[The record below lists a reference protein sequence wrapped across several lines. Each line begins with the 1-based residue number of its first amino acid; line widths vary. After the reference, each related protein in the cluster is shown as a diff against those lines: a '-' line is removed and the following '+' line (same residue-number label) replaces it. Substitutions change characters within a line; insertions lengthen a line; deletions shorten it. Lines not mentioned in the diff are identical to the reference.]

1 MSSFI
6 GTNFAYDAKDF
17 LDDRI
22 SKARSKADLRNWN
35 TDVPEG
41 FEICLCES
49 PDTGGIWYYYDSTK
63 SLEETG
69 HWIPRVSS
77 SSENYVSDNQAASIT
92 LVQSVVDTS
101 LSDFK
106 SKPTIKGIKVIGT
119 NPVEVGS
126 TGPQQKLQWTIEYSK
141 LTWRAETSGDV
152 KWHLEKDESSSI
164 QPQSI
169 TITENGVVAATL
181 AGNST
186 SFATTTSP
194 NYWVNNFNLNGSS
207 TLKTNVA
214 KTYTYNVSY
223 VIKDLGITLS
233 GGASYNVRFKRYAA
247 PGIGT
252 FLNNLT
258 EGEVVTLAK
267 LIEGSKSSN
276 MNSNLDSGYSY
287 TKTFDC
293 THTSGNGFHPYFA
306 IPVANFKVNNNT
318 QIDPRSIKMNVGGF
332 DMTDFTVKTINL
344 TNQYNVTEPYY
355 LLYLNNEQNGT
366 LTIKY

>member
-1 MSSFI
+1 MPSYI

-22 SKARSKADLRNWN
+22 SKARSKADLRNWD

-77 SSENYVSDNQAASIT
+77 SSEDYVSDNQAASIT

-106 SKPTIKGIKVIGT
+106 SKPTIKDIKVIGT

-141 LTWRAETSGDV
+141 LTWSADTSGTV
-152 KWHLEKDESSSI
+152 KWHLEKDESSNI

-169 TITENGVVAATL
+169 TITENDVVAATL

-194 NYWVNNFNLNGSS
+194 NYWVNNFELNGSGTLNTS
-207 TLKTNVA
+207 TV

-233 GGASYNVRFKRYAA
+233 GGASYNVRLRRYR
-247 PGIGT
+247 G
-252 FLNNLT
+252 
-258 EGEVVTLAK
+258 LAK
-267 LIEGSKSSN
+267 GDSLRSIVVGNTYDYYSNTGPFTYNVSK
-276 MNSNLDSGYSY
+276 NSDLSEGYSSWNV
-287 TKTFDC
+287 TFNC
-293 THTSGNGFHPYFA
+293 NGGYHPYFL
-306 IPVANFKVNNNT
+306 IPVANYGSVVPENT
-318 QIDPRSIKMNVGGF
+318 KMNVGGF
-332 DMTDFTVKTINL
+332 DMTDFTVKSINII
-344 TNQYNVTEPYY
+344 NQHGVTKPYY